1 MLDRG
6 VERLRDE
13 QLGLKLGAT
22 MRFGAGGAFD
32 YAVRSAP
39 TVRDSLEV
47 ASRYSNLLTD
57 SFNVSFERL
66 HDRATVRLDDGA
78 SWTRPAADFAMSAFY
93 KLHILEP
100 LRGARVECLFPYA
113 EPEETTTYKAFFAG
127 ATLKFGAPFYGFEF
141 DQDDADAALPGA
153 DPALHAILRAR
164 VDALLA
170 ELRASKPLSAS
181 VRRLIADE
189 IPSGTPTADHVART
203 LHMSRRTMTRRL
215 EHERT
220 TFHDELDTVRRQL
233 AMNLV
238 REGNVSLV
246 EAAFLSGFA
255 HVESFHRAFKR
266 WTGHTPVSFR
276 TACSAD
282 HDAV

>member
-1 MLDRG
+1 
-6 VERLRDE
+6 
-13 QLGLKLGAT
+13 
-22 MRFGAGGAFD
+22 
-32 YAVRSAP
+32 
-39 TVRDSLEV
+39 
-47 ASRYSNLLTD
+47 
-57 SFNVSFERL
+57 
-66 HDRATVRLDDGA
+66 
-78 SWTRPAADFAMSAFY
+78 MSAFF

-100 LRGARVECLFPYA
+100 LRGAHVECWFPYP
-113 EPEETTTYKAFFAG
+113 EPEETTAYRTFFAG
-127 ATLKFGAPFYGFEF
+127 SILKFGAPFYGFAF
-141 DQDDADAALPGA
+141 DQDDADMALPGA
-153 DPALHAILRAR
+153 DPALHAMLRAR

-215 EHERT
+215 EQERT

-233 AMNLV
+233 AVSLV
-238 REGNVSLV
+238 REGRVSLV

-276 TACSAD
+276 SVRSGELTPA
-282 HDAV
+282 